1 MTSGI
6 YHKSTGGATYSEAPE
21 PIPAG
26 PPHVVRYA
34 LNCGP
39 GLNIPAWAVYI
50 ALAHFSDDHG
60 LSERTHREIADAI
73 DAGSVS
79 TVKVAL
85 QHLEYFGKVEVTR
98 RPGATAGRNLPNVYR
113 ITGEEFDWEPT
124 PKEPRE
130 PGQIFAAYRRRHA
143 EIEAEHRRSYEEL
156 EQSHR
161 QREQD
166 LLRRIGELEAAVNG
180 HAPRQGEGTTS
191 PTNESTGRR
200 EPAIQSKGA
209 PRPSPDNPGLPG
221 SFRNGTPEPSE
232 DIPTGGTAGPPQSH
246 VRESHGQE
254 LDSRETA
261 IAPDRYPPEEE
272 QGEEDEVDVLTR
284 EFWPWMKGKWD
295 DINYAIHWY
304 KRNRGEWTRQ
314 LKNARAA
321 RAAEEHQQAKPEDQ
335 ADRHRPGYEQGG
347 KETEGVPVWDSS
359 IPADP
364 DARSLWD
371 AVLADLQVRLPRP
384 TFETLGETNGG
395 RGLPRRPVNSG
406 RPDSLRRGIAGTK
419 DVPRIAEHPGKGWQ
433 ARTCNCSCRPWRPIT
448 AMTPRWGMLIRAPPQ
463 ARITNQ
469 GTTNHGIT
477 NQEVKPVSEGKAARV
492 AGAAVTYAAIR
503 YRNAARAA
511 RKRGEIPLR
520 DEVARA
526 RARLLISAAAAWHP
540 LWLKWRASLGE
551 THLPDSPIPPAQT
564 RLGEV
569 FQASKRFGFALSQGH
584 QSHTPAGEILRAAE
598 RLRRKDYTSMPWKKT
613 SATDTAAAPQE

>member
-1 MTSGI
+1 M
-6 YHKSTGGATYSEAPE
+6 
-21 PIPAG
+21 
-26 PPHVVRYA
+26 VRYA

-79 TVKVAL
+79 TVKVAI

-143 EIEAEHRRSYEEL
+143 EIEAEHRRSYEQL

-180 HAPRQGEGTTS
+180 HAPRQGEDAALPMSETPGSRETAILS
-191 PTNESTGRR
+191 
-200 EPAIQSKGA
+200 EPAPQ
-209 PRPSPDNPGLPG
+209 PSPDNPGLPESFG
-221 SFRNGTPEPSE
+221 SEPPAPGEGS
-232 DIPTGGTAGPPQSH
+232 PAGGTAGPPQSH
-246 VRESHGQE
+246 VREPYGQE

-261 IAPDRYPPEEE
+261 IAPDLDPPEEE

-304 KRNRGEWTRQ
+304 KRNPDEWTRQ

-321 RAAEEHQQAKPEDQ
+321 RTAEERQQAKPADQ

-347 KETEGVPVWDSS
+347 EETEESPGLGQQHAGGPRRQVAVGRGAGR
-359 IPADP
+359 PAGAAAPP
-364 DARSLWD
+364 DLRNM
-371 AVLADLQVRLPRP
+371 
-384 TFETLGETNGG
+384 GETHSG

-419 DVPRIAEHPGKGWQ
+419 DVPRIAEHPGKGG
-433 ARTCNCSCRPWRPIT
+433 RPRP
-448 AMTPRWGMLIRAPPQ
+448 A
-463 ARITNQ
+463 
-469 GTTNHGIT
+469 
-477 NQEVKPVSEGKAARV
+477 
-492 AGAAVTYAAIR
+492 
-503 YRNAARAA
+503 
-511 RKRGEIPLR
+511 
-520 DEVARA
+520 
-526 RARLLISAAAAWHP
+526 
-540 LWLKWRASLGE
+540 
-551 THLPDSPIPPAQT
+551 
-564 RLGEV
+564 
-569 FQASKRFGFALSQGH
+569 
-584 QSHTPAGEILRAAE
+584 
-598 RLRRKDYTSMPWKKT
+598 
-613 SATDTAAAPQE
+613 TAAAGPGGP

>member
-1 MTSGI
+1 MTNGVYPNSN
-6 YHKSTGGATYSEAPE
+6 GGATISGAGS

-79 TVKVAL
+79 TVKVAI

-161 QREQD
+161 LREQD

-180 HAPRQGEGTTS
+180 HAPRQGEDAALPMS
-191 PTNESTGRR
+191 EPPGRR
-200 EPAIQSKGA
+200 ETAIQSEGA
-209 PRPSPDNPGLPG
+209 PRPSTDNPGLPG

-232 DIPTGGTAGPPQSH
+232 GSPAGGTAEPPQSH
-246 VRESHGQE
+246 VRESHDQE

-261 IAPDRYPPEEE
+261 IASDRYPPEEE

-284 EFWPWMKGKWD
+284 EFWPWIKGKWD

-314 LKNARAA
+314 LKNARTA

-335 ADRHRPGYEQGG
+335 ADKHRPGYEQGG
-347 KETEGVPVWDSS
+347 EETEGVPVWDSS

-384 TFETLGETNGG
+384 TFET
-395 RGLPRRPVNSG
+395 
-406 RPDSLRRGIAGTK
+406 
-419 DVPRIAEHPGKGWQ
+419 W
-433 ARTCNCSCRPWRPIT
+433 
-448 AMTPRWGMLIRAPPQ
+448 
-463 ARITNQ
+463 
-469 GTTNHGIT
+469 
-477 NQEVKPVSEGKAARV
+477 VKPTAGVAFQGDRLIVVAPTPFAVESLERRMFHALQSTLERV
-492 AGAAVTYAAIR
+492 AGQ
-503 YRNAARAA
+503 RAA
-511 RKRGEIPLR
+511 
-520 DEVARA
+520 
-526 RARLLISAAAAWHP
+526 
-540 LWLKWRASLGE
+540 
-551 THLPDSPIPPAQT
+551 T
-564 RLGEV
+564 
-569 FQASKRFGFALSQGH
+569 
-584 QSHTPAGEILRAAE
+584 AAE
-598 RLRRKDYTSMPWKKT
+598 DPGG
-613 SATDTAAAPQE
+613 P

>member
-1 MTSGI
+1 MS
-6 YHKSTGGATYSEAPE
+6 SEAYPNSNGVATISGAGS

-26 PPHVVRYA
+26 PSHVVRYA

-98 RPGATAGRNLPNVYR
+98 RPGATGGRNLPNIYR

-180 HAPRQGEGTTS
+180 HAPRQGEEAAVPMSETPGSREEVILPGAS
-191 PTNESTGRR
+191 P
-200 EPAIQSKGA
+200 P
-209 PRPSPDNPGLPG
+209 PSPDTPG
-221 SFRNGTPEPSE
+221 SPESLGNEPPEPGE
-232 DIPTGGTAGPPQSH
+232 DNPAGVTAELPKAQ
-246 VRESHGQE
+246 GQQP
-254 LDSRETA
+254 DSRETA

-272 QGEEDEVDVLTR
+272 QREENEVDLLTR
-284 EFWPWMKGKWD
+284 EFWPWIKGKWD
-295 DINYAIHWY
+295 DINNAIHWY

-321 RAAEEHQQAKPEDQ
+321 RAAEERSQAKPGDQ
-335 ADRHRPGYEQGG
+335 ADRHRPGYEPGG
-347 KETEGVPVWDSS
+347 EETERVPVWHSS
-359 IPADP
+359 IQADP
-364 DARSLWD
+364 DARSLWA
-371 AVLADLQVRLPRP
+371 AVLADLQLQLPRP
-384 TFETLGETNGG
+384 TFETWLKPTAGVAFQGDRFIVVAPTPFAVEWLEKRMFHALQSTLERAAG
-395 RGLPRRPVNSG
+395 RGLQLQLQTLEAHNG
-406 RPDSLRRGIAGTK
+406 D
-419 DVPRIAEHPGKGWQ
+419 
-433 ARTCNCSCRPWRPIT
+433 
-448 AMTPRWGMLIRAPPQ
+448 APPVGDDD
-463 ARITNQ
+463 Q
-469 GTTNHGIT
+469 GN
-477 NQEVKPVSEGKAARV
+477 
-492 AGAAVTYAAIR
+492 
-503 YRNAARAA
+503 
-511 RKRGEIPLR
+511 
-520 DEVARA
+520 
-526 RARLLISAAAAWHP
+526 
-540 LWLKWRASLGE
+540 
-551 THLPDSPIPPAQT
+551 
-564 RLGEV
+564 
-569 FQASKRFGFALSQGH
+569 
-584 QSHTPAGEILRAAE
+584 PAGPDHETPDHE
-598 RLRRKDYTSMPWKKT
+598 PGDETG
-613 SATDTAAAPQE
+613 E

>member
-1 MTSGI
+1 MTNGVYPNSNGVATI
-6 YHKSTGGATYSEAPE
+6 PGAGS

-26 PPHVVRYA
+26 PPRVVRYA

-79 TVKVAL
+79 TVKVAI

-98 RPGATAGRNLPNVYR
+98 RPGATAGKNLPNVYR

-180 HAPRQGEGTTS
+180 HAPRQGEDAAS
-191 PTNESTGRR
+191 PMSETPGSR
-200 EPAIQSKGA
+200 ETAIQSEGA
-209 PRPSPDNPGLPG
+209 PRPSPDTPG
-221 SFRNGTPEPSE
+221 SPESLGNEPPGPGE
-232 DIPTGGTAGPPQSH
+232 DNPPGVTAELPKA
-246 VRESHGQE
+246 HGQE

-261 IAPDRYPPEEE
+261 IAPDPDPSQEA
-272 QGEEDEVDVLTR
+272 EDQVDLLTR
-284 EFWPWMKGKWD
+284 EFWPWIKGRWD

-321 RAAEEHQQAKPEDQ
+321 RAAEERQQAKPEDRAQ
-335 ADRHRPGYEQGG
+335 SHRRDYERRRADMES
-347 KETEGVPVWDSS
+347 TPVWDSS
-359 IPADP
+359 IQADP
-364 DARSLWD
+364 DARSLWG
-371 AVLADLQVRLPRP
+371 AVLADLQLQLPRP
-384 TFETLGETNGG
+384 TFETWLKSTAGVAFQGDRFIVVAPTPFAVDWLERRMFHALQSTLERAAGRALQLQLQTLEANNGDEPPVGDDDQGNPAGPDHEPSDHEPGGET
-395 RGLPRRPVNSG
+395 
-406 RPDSLRRGIAGTK
+406 
-419 DVPRIAEHPGKGWQ
+419 
-433 ARTCNCSCRPWRPIT
+433 
-448 AMTPRWGMLIRAPPQ
+448 
-463 ARITNQ
+463 
-469 GTTNHGIT
+469 
-477 NQEVKPVSEGKAARV
+477 
-492 AGAAVTYAAIR
+492 
-503 YRNAARAA
+503 
-511 RKRGEIPLR
+511 GE
-520 DEVARA
+520 
-526 RARLLISAAAAWHP
+526 
-540 LWLKWRASLGE
+540 
-551 THLPDSPIPPAQT
+551 
-564 RLGEV
+564 
-569 FQASKRFGFALSQGH
+569 
-584 QSHTPAGEILRAAE
+584 
-598 RLRRKDYTSMPWKKT
+598 
-613 SATDTAAAPQE
+613 